1 MRVAVEVDGHVLL
14 IGIDRPEK
22 RNAFDLAT
30 IEQLSACGSPKPR
43 PASSAWV
50 RTVRSGSVGGP
61 RHPDRA

>member
-30 IEQLSACGSPKPR
+30 IDSCR
-43 PASSAWV
+43 PVV
-50 RTVRSGSVGGP
+50 RQNRVRRLRRG
-61 RHPDRA
+61 